1 MIAPTAPS
9 LERDLVRLQKFLPV
23 LVVLFAAAPTQV
35 VLRQLP
41 DLPPSCG
48 YKVEATL
55 GRVFLAVTPQ
65 TLYFHTPL
73 LSAPVVALK
82 LRAAML
88 AGSLLDLAEPKSE
101 RVRATFLFVIDIAV
115 VVASVY

>member
-1 MIAPTAPS
+1 MIAPIAPS
-9 LERDLVRLQKFLPV
+9 FDLDLVRLQKFLPV
-23 LVVLFAAAPTQV
+23 LVILFVAAPTQV

-48 YKVEATL
+48 YKVEPTF
-55 GRVFLAVTPQ
+55 GSVAVTPH

-82 LRAAML
+82 LRAAIV
-88 AGSLLDLAEPKSE
+88 AGSLLDFAEPKSDL
-101 RVRATFLFVIDIAV
+101 VRATFLFVIDIAV